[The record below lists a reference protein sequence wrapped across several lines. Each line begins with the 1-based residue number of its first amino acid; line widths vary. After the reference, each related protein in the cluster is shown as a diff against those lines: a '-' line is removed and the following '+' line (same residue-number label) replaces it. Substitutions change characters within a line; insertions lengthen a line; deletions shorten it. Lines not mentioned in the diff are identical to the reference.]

1 MKGGSSI
8 HISCQIL
15 KHRIVANPEGVDI
28 LDGEIKCIEDKLDE
42 LDREIDGS
50 ANEWKELKSLVGVV
64 REELEGKNVNY
75 KEGDPAHTKEIVTE
89 EVSTDSKGE
98 ERLSSKPASSN
109 LELAS
114 GRTEERNSSVEYQA
128 IRALMTAPN
137 RDKGDW
143 LAECDNEQSLC
154 FDKSTIHGWGVF
166 SQANISEGD
175 MVIEYRGEIIDNSE
189 AEKREQDYNKKR
201 LGKYMFQ
208 IDETTVCDATKTLGY
223 IGRYINASCSPNCH
237 AQIISAGGYKRI
249 VIYAKR
255 DIQIGEELCFD
266 YNFSSEDDES
276 KRIPCNCGSANCRG
290 SMN

>member
-1 MKGGSSI
+1 M
-8 HISCQIL
+8 

-28 LDGEIKCIEDKLDE
+28 LDGEIKCIKDKLDD

-64 REELEGKNVNY
+64 REELEGKNMNN
-75 KEGDPAHTKEIVTE
+75 KKGDSTDTKESALGTE
-89 EVSTDSKGE
+89 EVSTVSKGE
-98 ERLSSKPASSN
+98 ERLPSKPASSN

-114 GRTEERNSSVEYQA
+114 GQTEERNSSVEYQA

-166 SQANISEGD
+166 SQACIYAGD

-189 AEKREQDYNKKR
+189 AEKREQDYNKKG

-208 IDETTVCDATKTLGY
+208 IDETTICDATKTLGN
-223 IGRYINASCSPNCH
+223 IARYINSSCSPNCH
-237 AQIISAGGYKRI
+237 AQIITAGRYKRI

-255 DIQIGEELCFD
+255 DIEIGEELCFD
-266 YNFSSEDDES
+266 YNFSAEDDES
-276 KRIPCNCGSANCRG
+276 KRIPCHCGSANCRG
-290 SMN
+290 VMN

>member
-1 MKGGSSI
+1 M
-8 HISCQIL
+8 

-28 LDGEIKCIEDKLDE
+28 LDGEIDCIKDKLNE
-42 LDREIDGS
+42 LDREINGS
-50 ANEWKELKSLVGVV
+50 ASEWKELKSLVGVV

-75 KEGDPAHTKEIVTE
+75 KAHTKNNVTE

-98 ERLSSKPASSN
+98 KEECLSSKPASSN

-114 GRTEERNSSVEYQA
+114 GQTEERNSSVEYQA

-166 SQANISEGD
+166 SQACIYAGD

-189 AEKREQDYNKKR
+189 AEKREQDYNKKG

-208 IDETTVCDATKTLGY
+208 IDETTICDATKTLGN
-223 IGRYINASCSPNCH
+223 IARYINSSCSPNCH
-237 AQIISAGGYKRI
+237 AQIITAGGYKRI

-255 DIQIGEELCFD
+255 DIEIGEELCFD
-266 YNFSSEDDES
+266 YNFSAEDDES

-290 SMN
+290 VMN